1 MMLKHEFILQRMNHY
16 YANMPWCGG
25 MLSDESWKFD
35 LHESIDGRRK
45 VLNIIALLL
54 RILKCSKY
62 FYGYKPFCI
71 CNLFD
76 GMTFGK
82 IILQLFILST
92 QKGVSRSSKWC
103 TNKVLIE
110 FLAMILV
117 LHHEKAISITK
128 VAILGLFIISNTGWQ
143 SVLSTLTISKFYNQL
158 NLSASSPSAF

>member
-1 MMLKHEFILQRMNHY
+1 MNHY

-25 MLSDESWKFD
+25 LLSDESWKFD

-62 FYGYKPFCI
+62 FYGDKPLCI

-76 GMTFGK
+76 SMTFSK
-82 IILQLFILST
+82 IMLRLRISST
-92 QKGVSRSSKWC
+92 SKFVKMVYQQEF
-103 TNKVLIE
+103 KVLIE

-128 VAILGLFIISNTGWQ
+128 VAILGLFIISNTRWQ
-143 SVLSTLTISKFYNQL
+143 SVLPTLTISKFYNQL
-158 NLSASSPSAF
+158 NLSARSASSFSLVWF